1 MIALQ
6 DGFTMRR
13 SLIVED
19 ILLIEPAYK
28 NKYPPIG
35 LMKIAYFHRY
45 IMHDYVRFAK
55 GRLPEGLENKKW
67 DRVYVTTLFTFEWEN
82 TKKAL
87 QYALSVVKPGGKV
100 FTGGILAT
108 LRPEWIAKEFPTVI
122 NNTGLLNHEGTLG
135 LKGEECIDTLPLD
148 YGILDDIKD
157 EYKYPAEDAYFTYM
171 TRGCGMNCT
180 FCAVKT
186 LEPTY
191 EPYVSISD
199 SIKRIDK
206 EFGPK
211 RDLLLMDNNVLRSPK
226 FDQIID
232 EIKALGFEK
241 GATFVNP
248 KTGKTVVRHVDFNQ
262 GLDAFLL
269 NEHKAQR
276 LGELAIKP
284 ARIAFDHIEDEDVY
298 VRAITLCARAGID
311 HMSNYLLYNG
321 EDFTGKGHSYHA
333 DTPEDLFYR
342 MHLTMELGENLTEE
356 LGRKIAIFSFP
367 MRYIPLDNDQ
377 RGFIGANWN
386 AKYLRALQC
395 MLIPT
400 QGKGIQGRSFFEA
413 DFGKTAEDFVMYLA
427 MPERLLNKRGHF
439 VERKDEPKFEREIR
453 YTQWSENRHL
463 IDTWMKYYS
472 MFEKDTVLEYI
483 GCNRFSVETLD
494 KIENEELK
502 KLYFLYL
509 TPSATI
515 RVFSMIKQKL
525 VQMEVELA
533 EYNVE
538 LRTDRTVIDI
548 CKPYKNK
555 ILADRIRKINDS
567 ISDINFVPFYS
578 GEKVTAM
585 LWYAE
590 TNFLGTVLDK
600 DIKGIRIR
608 QGNILIGDEN
618 TLRKCYK
625 EERFNSWMVGELLV
639 FNEDIIPNTRRDDYE
654 KNSAYKE
661 LLSQFTEWANEM
673 SRQIRHRS
681 YERSLTQ
688 SDKKFLSDES
698 VTDVDGVDISLGTEL
713 DSYDMDD
720 SDSVAN
726 TDLLSKLSLLMDM
739 GKKKTKYNVLNL
751 NSKFTVDQKQTL
763 EHVFDALY
771 AKYTNAKAND
781 IIQTII
787 DSF

>member
-1 MIALQ
+1 MKSNKLKREPKYIAKFKAFPYQQEAVDAVKDLEYAAIFHEQ
-6 DGFTMRR
+6 GLGKTKIAIDVLLYWLSECSMDTA
-13 SLIVED
+13 LIV
-19 ILLIEPAYK
+19 
-28 NKYPPIG
+28 
-35 LMKIAYFHRY
+35 
-45 IMHDYVRFAK
+45 
-55 GRLPEGLENKKW
+55 
-67 DRVYVTTLFTFEWEN
+67 
-82 TKKAL
+82 TKKQLVANWVNEFKDHTSIKPAVL
-87 QYALSVVKPGGKV
+87 NTDKNNNYRIFCGPYRVVLTN
-100 FTGGILAT
+100 F
-108 LRPEWIAKEFPTVI
+108 E
-122 NNTGLLNHEGTLG
+122 
-135 LKGEECIDTLPLD
+135 
-148 YGILDDIKD
+148 
-157 EYKYPAEDAYFTYM
+157 
-171 TRGCGMNCT
+171 
-180 FCAVKT
+180 T
-186 LEPTY
+186 LETEKQQFELY
-191 EPYVSISD
+191 LKV
-199 SIKRIDK
+199 R
-206 EFGPK
+206 
-211 RDLLLMDNNVLRSPK
+211 NVGI
-226 FDQIID
+226 IID
-232 EIKALGFEK
+232 ESAKLKNPNSKLTKTYFELAPLFQRRIIMTGTPVANRPYDIWAQIYFLDFGESLGADFNEFKKETDLSNKLSRNTDLQEEFEDNISQIFNRISSFTVRETK
-241 GATFVNP
+241 NSGIITLPDKVYIQEVTEFNRMQEELYERIRTELYAEVVRDGERYIDDSSAIVKRLLRLIQVTSNP
-248 KTGKTVVRHVDFNQ
+248 KLVDEECEASAKEPLLDELIQKILANGEKCIVWSNFIENIDYFTKKYQDLGAVKIHGKMNMDARNRSVQKFHDDDIRILFATPASAKE
-262 GLDAFLL
+262 GLTLTLGYCQKLKFLTSIHGEEKASCIIYDAEKL
-269 NEHKAQR
+269 K
-276 LGELAIKP
+276 
-284 ARIAFDHIEDEDVY
+284 
-298 VRAITLCARAGID
+298 
-311 HMSNYLLYNG
+311 YLLSPQV
-321 EDFTGKGHSYHA
+321 DSR
-333 DTPEDLFYR
+333 DSIDQVLSSV
-342 MHLTMELGENLTEE
+342 LTIEE
-356 LGRKIAIFSFP
+356 I
-367 MRYIPLDNDQ
+367 
-377 RGFIGANWN
+377 
-386 AKYLRALQC
+386 
-395 MLIPT
+395 
-400 QGKGIQGRSFFEA
+400 
-413 DFGKTAEDFVMYLA
+413 
-427 MPERLLNKRGHF
+427 PERINKH
-439 VERKDEPKFEREIR
+439 
-453 YTQWSENRHL
+453 Y
-463 IDTWMKYYS
+463 
-472 MFEKDTVLEYI
+472 
-483 GCNRFSVETLD
+483 FSVE
-494 KIENEELK
+494 
-502 KLYFLYL
+502 LYGVVPESDLLNDSEVVPYL
-509 TPSATI
+509 QQNLPVPFS
-515 RVFSMIKQKL
+515 RDFVWGSMIKQKL